1 MKKLIGIYDNTGMM
15 IQKRPIS
22 VFPVYTD
29 GKNLFLKCMS
39 ENLNNLL
46 KILGG
51 LSDHKEIEEEI
62 DAYINKENS
71 LYSDKLLRYNDDSN
85 YCYYLC
91 SSEITSM
98 PGFQKTTAFHSVK
111 EETSKETY
119 HTDTYAVIDCQN
131 NLIVGSLEF
140 VSRQVPN
147 VINLNMNQLLKQEE
161 LIKKVNSLLE
171 INRLFI

>member
-1 MKKLIGIYDNTGMM
+1 MKKLIGIYDNTGVM

-29 GKNLFLKCMS
+29 GKNFFLKCMS
-39 ENLNNLL
+39 ENLSNLL
-46 KILGG
+46 KILNG
-51 LSDHKEIEEEI
+51 LSDNKEVEEEI

-71 LYSDKLLRYNDDSN
+71 LYSNKLLRYNDDSN

-91 SSEITSM
+91 SPEITSM
-98 PGFQKTTAFHSVK
+98 PGFQKVESFHTVK
-111 EETSKETY
+111 EETTKETY
-119 HTDTYAVIDCQN
+119 NIDTYAIIDYQN
-131 NLIVGSLEF
+131 NLIAGSLEF
-140 VSRQVPN
+140 VSKYVSN

-171 INRLFI
+171 INRLFT

>member
-1 MKKLIGIYDNTGMM
+1 MKKLIGIYDNTGVM

-51 LSDHKEIEEEI
+51 LSDNKEIEEEI

-98 PGFQKTTAFHSVK
+98 PGFQRVESFHAVK
-111 EETSKETY
+111 EETKKETY
-119 HTDTYAVIDCQN
+119 STDTYAIIDYQN

-140 VSRQVPN
+140 VNKYVPN

>member
-1 MKKLIGIYDNTGMM
+1 MKKLIGVYDNTGVM

-29 GKNLFLKCMS
+29 GKNFFLKCMS

-46 KILGG
+46 KVLRG

-71 LYSDKLLRYNDDSN
+71 LYSEKLLRYNDDSN

-91 SSEITSM
+91 TSEITSM
-98 PGFQKTTAFHSVK
+98 PGFQKVESFPIVK
-111 EETSKETY
+111 EETKKETY
-119 HTDTYAVIDCQN
+119 STDTYAIIDYQN

-140 VSRQVPN
+140 VNKYVPS
-147 VINLNMNQLLKQEE
+147 VMNLNMNQLLKQEE
-161 LIKKVNSLLE
+161 LIKKINSLLE

>member
-1 MKKLIGIYDNTGMM
+1 MKKLIGIYDNTGVVLS
-15 IQKRPIS
+15 KRPIS

-29 GKNLFLKCMS
+29 GSNYFFKCMS

-46 KILGG
+46 RILRG
-51 LSDHKEIEEEI
+51 LSDSREIEEEI

-71 LYSDKLLRYNDDSN
+71 LYSNKLLRYTDDSN

-91 SSEITSM
+91 SPSIQSM
-98 PGFQKTTAFHSVK
+98 PGFHSVESFPSVK
-111 EETSKETY
+111 AETTKETY
-119 HTDTYAVIDCQN
+119 HIDTYAVIDHGEK
-131 NLIVGSLEF
+131 LVVGSLDYVNKNVSNITNLN
-140 VSRQVPN
+140 VSR
-147 VINLNMNQLLKQEE
+147 LLKQEE